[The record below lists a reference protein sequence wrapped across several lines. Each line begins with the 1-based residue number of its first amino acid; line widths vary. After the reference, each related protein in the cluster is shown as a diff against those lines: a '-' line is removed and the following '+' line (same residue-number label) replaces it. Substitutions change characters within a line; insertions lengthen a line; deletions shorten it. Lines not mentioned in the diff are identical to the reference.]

1 MNTSHGLMLIGAVI
15 LALGLI
21 LAYAPGLLSWFG
33 KLPGDIRIENT
44 HSFIFIPISSMIIVS
59 LLVTCVLNLFF
70 RK

>member
-1 MNTSHGLMLIGAVI
+1 MNTSHGLILLGAFI

-21 LAYAPGLLSWFG
+21 LTYAPWLLSWFG

-59 LLVTCVLNLFF
+59 LLVTCLLNLLF